1 MQFSYAIFRALFV
14 TLIDFVRLMST
25 IINHKH
31 IVWSAYA
38 RTWLNYEGLC
48 SNILFLG
55 ENGS

>member
-1 MQFSYAIFRALFV
+1 MQFSYAIIRALFV

-38 RTWLNYEGLC
+38 RT
-48 SNILFLG
+48 
-55 ENGS
+55 